1 MSGQIH
7 VPGNPGQ
14 IDVVAT
20 AGHVDHGKSSLIVKL
35 TGIDP
40 DRFVEEKRR
49 GLTIDLG
56 YAWRTLPSGRE
67 VGFVDVPG
75 HERFIGNML
84 AGVGPVRLVLFVV
97 AADEGW
103 RRQSEEHLQIL
114 NVLGVTGG
122 VIALTKCDLVDPD
135 VLRATEQDV
144 RARLRGTTLRDA
156 PIVPVSS
163 HTGEGIDRLEAALD
177 SMLTSAPAPEAGRTR
192 LFVDRIFTIKGAGT
206 VVTGTLTGECVSVGE
221 EVELYPT
228 SRRARIRS
236 LQTHK
241 RMQDRAC
248 PISRVAA
255 NLVGTEREELERGDV
270 LGRPGD
276 WLPTETFEGVLR
288 PVRDLG
294 RPLTA
299 RGAFKLY
306 AGAAETDAK
315 IRLLGAEELDAGG
328 EAYVRIRLARPLVL
342 DVFDR
347 FVLREMGRRETVAGG
362 VVLDVA
368 PPSRSGAGALLRLS
382 ARASASRAELPSLL
396 ASERGAVRARDADQ
410 LTGAS
415 ASDADAGS
423 QPERGQLSGQL
434 SGQMSGQMSGWLV
447 RPDVREAADGGL
459 RDAIAAFHRAHPLEE
474 GAGLPEARRAV
485 AEALRRAGAPDDED
499 LVQALVDAAVDAGG
513 LVRTATTIRLDS
525 HRVELGARSKDLE
538 RLLAAVGGEQ
548 EATPATVKDLLAAG
562 IGRDVIEAAARSGL
576 IVRASPELVFT
587 PDLVARAEALVR
599 AAGAGG
605 ITVSA
610 FREGLGTSRKYAVP
624 LLEWFDQRGL
634 TRREGD
640 VRIPRAAD

>member
-1 MSGQIH
+1 MPGQID

-114 NVLGVTGG
+114 DVLGATGG
-122 VIALTKCDLVDPD
+122 VIALTKCDLVDAET
-135 VLRATEQDV
+135 LGAAELDV
-144 RARLRGTTLRDA
+144 RARLMNTALQEAR
-156 PIVPVSS
+156 IVAVSS
-163 HTGEGIDRLEAALD
+163 QTGEGIDRLIEAIDA
-177 SMLTSAPAPEAGRTR
+177 MLGSAPAPEVARPR
-192 LFVDRIFTIKGAGT
+192 LFIDRIFTVKGAGT
-206 VVTGTLTGECVSVGE
+206 VVTGTLSGDCLSVGD

-228 SRRARIRS
+228 TRRARVRS

-241 RMQDRAC
+241 RMEERAC
-248 PISRVAA
+248 PVSRVAA

-276 WLPTETFEGVLR
+276 WRPTELFEGVLR
-288 PVRDLG
+288 PVRDLD
-294 RPLTA
+294 RPITA

-306 AGAAETDAK
+306 AGAAEADAK
-315 IRLLGAEELDAGG
+315 IRLLGADQLDAGG
-328 EAYVRIRLARPLVL
+328 EAYVRIRLSRPLVL

-362 VVLDVA
+362 LVLDIA
-368 PPSRSGAGALLRLS
+368 PPHRSGAGALLRLS
-382 ARASASRAELPSLL
+382 ARASAQRAQLPRLL
-396 ASERGAVRARDADQ
+396 AAERGAVRVSEAEQ
-410 LTGAS
+410 LTGAV
-415 ASDADAGS
+415 AAAGTPGS
-423 QPERGQLSGQL
+423 SERLGE
-434 SGQMSGQMSGWLV
+434 WLL
-447 RPDVREAADGGL
+447 RPDVRAAAEERLREAVGT
-459 RDAIAAFHRAHPLEE
+459 FHREHPLEE
-474 GAGLPEARRAV
+474 GAGLPEMRRV
-485 AEALRRAGAPDDED
+485 VTDTLRRVGAPPDPE
-499 LVQALVDAAVDAGG
+499 LVQTIIDAVGAGG
-513 LVRTATTIRLDS
+513 GVVRTATTIRLAS
-525 HRVELGARSKDLE
+525 HRVELDARSEDLE
-538 RLLAAVGGEQ
+538 RLLAAVGGTH
-548 EATPATVKDLLAAG
+548 EAMPTTVKDLLASG
-562 IGRDVIEAAARSGL
+562 LPRDVLEAAARAGL
-576 IVRASPELVFT
+576 VVRVSAELVFT
-587 PDLVARAEALVR
+587 PALVARAEALIR
-599 AAGAGG
+599 AAGPGG

-624 LLEWFDQRGL
+624 LLEWFDQRGV

-640 VRIPRAAD
+640 LRVARAPE